1 MAEPQRPSDLED
13 ETTVSPAATAEPE
26 AASTDNPYGLQE
38 ELQREIEQALDDARL
53 EEVERLASGLHSADM
68 ADLLERLHPEDRQT
82 VVEVIRPALQTDAE
96 FLTYLNPDV
105 REDVVEQL
113 DPEELARAL
122 TGLDSDDAFT
132 VIEELDDDVREAVLN
147 AMPTIARRWIE
158 EGLNYPEYSAG
169 RLMQREFIAVP
180 MFWTVGKTID
190 FLRVAEDLPDEF
202 YDVFVIDPRYRP
214 TGDIKISKILR
225 SKRSIRLAD
234 LVEEEIRTVPATM
247 DQEEVAF
254 LFRQYDMTS
263 AAVVD
268 GDGRLI
274 GVVTVDDVV
283 DVIDEE
289 AEDDL
294 FKMGGVR
301 EGDLYHD
308 VMETSR
314 ARFAWLGVNLITAVV
329 ASSVIAMFEGTI
341 QQVVALAV
349 LMPIVASMGGN
360 AGTQTLTVAVR
371 AIAMKELSGHNARR
385 VMWKEVLVGSINGV
399 LFAVIAGA
407 VAALWFQDMLLGLVI
422 GSAMIVTLIIAGL
435 SGTIIPLALDRFNVD
450 PAVASGVFLTTVTD
464 VVGFFAF
471 LGLAAWVLL

>member
-26 AASTDNPYGLQE
+26 AASSDNPYGLQE

>member
-26 AASTDNPYGLQE
+26 AASSDNPYGLQE

-214 TGDIKISKILR
+214 TGDIRISKILR

-254 LFRQYDMTS
+254 LFRQYDLTS